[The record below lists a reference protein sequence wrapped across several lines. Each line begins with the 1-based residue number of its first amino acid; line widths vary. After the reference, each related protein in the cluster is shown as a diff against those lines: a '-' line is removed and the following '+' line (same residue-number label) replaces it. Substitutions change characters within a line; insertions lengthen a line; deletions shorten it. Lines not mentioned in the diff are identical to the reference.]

1 MNKTDILEIDTS
13 IKKRFQED
21 EDKLLE
27 YKTRLE
33 DLNAIRL
40 KKDLPTRLLGSL
52 DSNISTLETKIA
64 DIETKETLN
73 YYIAD
78 TAVLVEEY
86 LAILKTPIKVSFTGK
101 ANTFSKEKAEIE
113 NRFFK
118 VASKYMDV
126 DISPSTKK
134 KKQICSFCGGK
145 TFEITDDNI
154 YVCVDCS
161 AEQSTITYSTSYKDA
176 SRVNL
181 ATKFTYARN
190 IHFRDCVN
198 QYQGKQNSTIEDD
211 VYTKLEELFESFR
224 LLEKGPDKYKNIT
237 KEHIMLFLKDL
248 GYTKHYEN
256 VNLIHYTI
264 TGVKLDDIS
273 HLEDQL
279 MDDFDTLVNL
289 YDTMYKNISR
299 KNFINSQYV
308 LYHLLMRHKHP
319 CKKEDF
325 TILKTIDREL
335 FHDEICKTLFETLG
349 WNFSSAF

>member
-1 MNKTDILEIDTS
+1 MNKADILEIDTA
-13 IKKRFQED
+13 IKSRFQED
-21 EDKLLE
+21 EAKLLE
-27 YKTRLE
+27 YKARLA
-33 DLNAIRL
+33 DLHRIRL
-40 KKDLPTRLLGSL
+40 KKDLPSRLSSSL
-52 DSNISTLETKIA
+52 NLNISTLETKIA
-64 DIETKETLN
+64 DVENKETLN
-73 YYIAD
+73 YYMAE
-78 TAVLVEEY
+78 TATLIEEY
-86 LAILKTPIKVSFTGK
+86 LSILKTPIKASFTGK
-101 ANTFSKEKAEIE
+101 TNTFNKEKAIIE
-113 NRFFK
+113 NKFFK
-118 VASKYMDV
+118 VASKYIDV
-126 DISPSTKK
+126 EISPSINKK
-134 KKQICSFCGGK
+134 KKLCSFCGGK
-145 TFEITDDNI
+145 SFELTDDNI
-154 YVCVDCS
+154 YICADCS

-211 VYTKLEELFESFR
+211 VYIKLEKMFESFR

-289 YDTMYKNISR
+289 YDTLYKNISR

-325 TILKTIDREL
+325 TILKTTDREL
-335 FHDEICKTLFETLG
+335 FHDEICKTLFETLD